1 MNETLKH
8 RIVGAMV
15 ITALA
20 AIFIPMLF
28 DEAISEGNTPTN
40 TEIILPIKPNSQLPA
55 LIKSIPQSHTDV
67 ISTEKIAQV
76 NLQKSASVAPSMDK
90 DLKSWVIQVGSFSSE
105 KNANEFKDRLRKQKF
120 NSYVAAIKSKNN
132 TLYRLFVGPEL
143 SHEIALKTQQ
153 RLEKTFKAKTILVSK

>member
-28 DEAISEGNTPTN
+28 DEPISEGNTPTN
-40 TEIILPIKPNSQLPA
+40 TEIILPLKPSTQLPA
-55 LIKSIPQSHTDV
+55 LIKSIPNSHADV

-76 NLQKSASVAPSMDK
+76 NLQKNASIAPSLDK
-90 DLKSWVIQVGSFSSE
+90 NLKSWVIQVGSFSSE
-105 KNANEFKDRLRKQKF
+105 KNANEFKDRLRKKKF
-120 NSYVAAIKSKNN
+120 NSYVAAIKNKKG

-143 SHEIALKTQQ
+143 IHDIALKTQQ
-153 RLEKTFKAKTILVSK
+153 RLEKTFNAKTMLVSE